1 MADCP
6 PCNNHC
12 NNGIEC
18 PDKNV
23 REIAWFQQFE
33 KSQRNDVLE
42 EVAKEFD
49 KMPFGDTAASFAIF
63 VRNMKK

>member
-1 MADCP
+1 MTCP

-12 NNGIEC
+12 NNGLEC

-23 REIAWFQQFE
+23 REIAWFQQFQ

-42 EVAKEFD
+42 EVAKRFD
-49 KMPFGDTAASFAIF
+49 AMPFGDTSASFARY
-63 VRNMKK
+63 VRNMKDE